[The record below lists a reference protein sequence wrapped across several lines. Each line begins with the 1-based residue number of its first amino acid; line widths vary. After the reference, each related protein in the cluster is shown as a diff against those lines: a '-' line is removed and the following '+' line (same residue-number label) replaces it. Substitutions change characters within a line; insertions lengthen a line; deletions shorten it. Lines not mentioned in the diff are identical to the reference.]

1 MLIQIALIG
10 LVLMLLGAGCYGW
23 LRLAAGRR
31 PPAAERRVRVEG
43 ACGDTVELGLT
54 VRDDRV
60 VHCRVRT
67 TGCAHSL
74 VCMQAAA
81 RLARGR
87 RPADIHRIDAERIS
101 LAIGGLPDDHRDCA
115 TLAARAL
122 HAAADEY
129 LQSRKKTD
137 GTPSAA

>member
-10 LVLMLLGAGCYGW
+10 LVLLLLGAGCYGM
-23 LRLAAGRR
+23 LRLVAGRR
-31 PPAAERRVRVEG
+31 PPAEERRVRLEG
-43 ACGDTVELGLT
+43 TCGDTVELGLT
-54 VRDDRV
+54 VRDERV
-60 VHCRVRT
+60 IHCRVRT

-87 RPADIHRIDAERIS
+87 RPADILRIDAERIS
-101 LAIGGLPDDHRDCA
+101 LAVGGLPDDHRDCA
-115 TLAARAL
+115 ALAARAL

-129 LQSRKKTD
+129 LQRRKGPD
-137 GTPSAA
+137 GNPSAA